1 MNSVVESIKD
11 QPSTLTAPTVAR
23 APSSSSEE
31 LSPATRRNRA
41 LARALFGEED
51 SKEADSPANK
61 PEHAKLIPEPA
72 AIASTSSTD
81 TTRIPSTP
89 ATSNTTSATSYV
101 VSSPSPSISAQ
112 SSMSQAAETVYLQR
126 NHSMTKVPQTP
137 SQQADLVREVQK
149 KAEAAMIALNKTSSS
164 SVNLPE
170 GLSHSSSIRR
180 RVDPKD
186 ISMPKL
192 VSTSN
197 NLDALPLTKLNNNS
211 TSKLTSRFRR
221 LRGSLRVKHVASSGE
236 ETTTPSSLGTASPTQ
251 AVITTNA
258 KPNEANAKTPSVGS
272 EQSRFKIPLQSPVT
286 SGPGLRG
293 FMARFRNKQ
302 KQSETHV
309 QEKPLISPTL
319 STPPLTAVPVSP
331 RSPDTITPSFPVSP
345 SERSLASP
353 PRSPGQPRPMYSRFP
368 PANLT
373 VTQAP
378 TSAAQPPKPQS
389 PTERHPPESP
399 TTEQSRAALQQLFNA
414 ANDLGLD
421 QNVLT
426 DLVSRSGSV
435 SRKLLNRS
443 NSVAQAASKPG
454 SSPGNAEPV
463 SYVSSTGS
471 DRTATP
477 GNFVTSPGLEE
488 KLHSRTVTPDESSM
502 QKSRTVGPTRPPKDG
517 QTENNAV
524 VRITRI
530 YANDATEIAG
540 LMNRKSSTRRKRA
553 SSASM
558 SSRSVHD
565 RVPTPPPPKAAKRF
579 SADNMPPVPLLPNSL
594 GQGGPPVAPSASIT
608 NRLQSTYDS
617 L

>member
-1 MNSVVESIKD
+1 
-11 QPSTLTAPTVAR
+11 
-23 APSSSSEE
+23 
-31 LSPATRRNRA
+31 
-41 LARALFGEED
+41 
-51 SKEADSPANK
+51 
-61 PEHAKLIPEPA
+61 
-72 AIASTSSTD
+72 
-81 TTRIPSTP
+81 
-89 ATSNTTSATSYV
+89 
-101 VSSPSPSISAQ
+101 
-112 SSMSQAAETVYLQR
+112 
-126 NHSMTKVPQTP
+126 
-137 SQQADLVREVQK
+137 
-149 KAEAAMIALNKTSSS
+149 
-164 SVNLPE
+164 
-170 GLSHSSSIRR
+170 
-180 RVDPKD
+180 
-186 ISMPKL
+186 MPKL

-221 LRGSLRVKHVASSGE
+221 LRGSLRVKHAASSGE
-236 ETTTPSSLGTASPTQ
+236 DTTTPSSLGTPSPIQ
-251 AVITTNA
+251 VVVTTNSKPNESNA
-258 KPNEANAKTPSVGS
+258 KPPSVGS
-272 EQSRFKIPLQSPVT
+272 EQSRFKIPLQSPVN

-302 KQSETHV
+302 RQSEALV
-309 QEKPLISPTL
+309 QEKPLTSPTL
-319 STPPLTAVPVSP
+319 SSPPATAAPVSP
-331 RSPDTITPSFPVSP
+331 RSVDTVTPTLPVSP
-345 SERSLASP
+345 SERSLTMP

-368 PANLT
+368 PANLAG
-373 VTQAP
+373 TQTP
-378 TSAAQPPKPQS
+378 TSLAQPPKPHS
-389 PTERHPPESP
+389 PTECHPPESP

-426 DLVSRSGSV
+426 DILSRSGSV
-435 SRKLLNRS
+435 SSRKLLNRS
-443 NSVAQAASKPG
+443 NSVVQAASKPG
-454 SSPGNAEPV
+454 SSPSNVEPV

-471 DRTATP
+471 DQTATP
-477 GNFVTSPGLEE
+477 SNFTTSPGLEE
-488 KLHSRTVTPDESSM
+488 IFHRSTVTPDESSA

-530 YANDATEIAG
+530 YANDATEVAG

-553 SSASM
+553 SSASV